1 MLKWNRFFFLLLG
14 SGFGSG
20 YFSLAPGT
28 AGTVVGICFF
38 WCFSKFSPP
47 LYLIT
52 LLSFIF
58 LSVWIADGAEKIFQQ
73 KDSRTIVIDEIAG
86 FLVTMLW
93 IPFTVITVGIGF
105 LLFRLLDILKPY
117 PACWIDRNLSGG
129 WGIVLDDVAAGIYA
143 NLILQGI
150 VHWM

>member
-1 MLKWNRFFFLLLG
+1 MLKGNRTFFLLLG
-14 SGFGSG
+14 TGFGSG

-28 AGTVVGICFF
+28 AGTAVGICFF
-38 WCFSKFSPP
+38 WCFSKFSPL

-52 LLSFIF
+52 LFSFIF
-58 LSVWIADGAEKIFQQ
+58 LSAWIADGAEKIFEQ
-73 KDSRTIVIDEIAG
+73 KDARTIVIDEIAG

-93 IPFTVITVGIGF
+93 VPFTLINVGIGF
-105 LLFRLLDILKPY
+105 FLFRLLDILKPY
-117 PACWIDRNLSGG
+117 PAGWLDRNLSGG

-143 NLILQGI
+143 NLILQGV